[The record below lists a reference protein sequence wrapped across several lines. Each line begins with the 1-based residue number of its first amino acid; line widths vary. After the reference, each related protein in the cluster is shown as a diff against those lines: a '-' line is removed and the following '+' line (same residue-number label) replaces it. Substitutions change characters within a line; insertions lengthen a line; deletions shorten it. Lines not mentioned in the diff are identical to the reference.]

1 MEQRQWIA
9 GFPIDA
15 TPFVRMLVDRG
26 RMEEDLLFVTVT
38 HYSSCYEPM
47 EAMNAIQCPKLV
59 YMIWLAFSP
68 LHS

>member
-9 GFPIDA
+9 GYPIEA

-38 HYSSCYEPM
+38 HYSSC
-47 EAMNAIQCPKLV
+47 MNQWKQ
-59 YMIWLAFSP
+59 
-68 LHS
+68 